1 MNRKEKR
8 RIRTEKLKRVF
19 TYANILSFSRI
30 FMAIPLV
37 MALDGYWFND
47 MPRNL
52 VCFIIMLGIFLSD
65 VLDGPLARWTDQVTN
80 LGKIV
85 DPVADKICMM
95 VVLIF
100 LIQDQSFGHLFF
112 IYFILITTRDTFL
125 VITATYLIQ
134 HQEDFFESLVS
145 GKIFIFSSVVM
156 MVAHVFPFSDLV
168 RIFTYVTS
176 IVFFIISSYYYYQN
190 FQISFK
196 RIRDAGN
203 I

>member
-8 RIRTEKLKRVF
+8 RIRREKLKRVF

-47 MPRNL
+47 MSRNL

-80 LGKIV
+80 LGKIA